1 MERVNDI
8 FVRNLKLPAIT
19 VPAGIAV
26 LGTDMPKLM
35 EQYLLTFRVSRF
47 VYDQSNCLFTN
58 RLMCLKDNISQVQSV
73 TPLVVPY

>member
-1 MERVNDI
+1 MESMNDI

-35 EQYLLTFRVSRF
+35 EQNKA
-47 VYDQSNCLFTN
+47 QIN
-58 RLMCLKDNISQVQSV
+58 
-73 TPLVVPY
+73 VPTM